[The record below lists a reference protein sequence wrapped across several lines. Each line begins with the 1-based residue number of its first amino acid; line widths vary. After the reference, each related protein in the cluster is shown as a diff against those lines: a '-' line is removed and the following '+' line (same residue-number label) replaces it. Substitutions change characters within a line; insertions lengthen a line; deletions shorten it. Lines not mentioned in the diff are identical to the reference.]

1 MRGIGLRLG
10 GLLWLAIMSGCAA
23 LPDVPVTDEPPAR
36 VAVYFGTDRD
46 RAGEGADELFFG
58 TQRGVPAYGIAT
70 GVVPPG
76 QGASLVAR
84 VVNALETRLEDG
96 EALVTVEDAHELER
110 AAFWSRAGAA
120 LAAADEPAVLLY
132 VHGYQKSF
140 YEAMQTATLLAE
152 RLDYDG
158 LSLAY
163 SWPSRAN
170 PAAYVVDATNMR
182 WAQPH
187 LNAFIDAIDRELA
200 PKRLIIVAHSMGSQG
215 VTRYL
220 VEAAREGRV
229 PASLLEGHL
238 VLVAPDIDQAIFK
251 RDVAPVL
258 REAGIRTTV
267 YVSAGDQGMRASR
280 TVHAYPRLGD
290 ADEGVEPVPGFD
302 VIDVTA
308 VNPAFLGHNYHEQ
321 SAAVLRDMRRLL
333 DDVPVDRRD
342 GLVPVDTAKGRYWEL
357 R

>member
-1 MRGIGLRLG
+1 M
-10 GLLWLAIMSGCAA
+10 WLVLMSGCAA
-23 LPDVPVTDEPPAR
+23 LPDMPVTDEPPAR
-36 VAVYFGTDRD
+36 VSVYFGTDRD
-46 RAGEGADELFFG
+46 RTGEEGGELFFG

-70 GVVPPG
+70 GIVPPG

-84 VVNALETRLEDG
+84 VVNALDTRLEDG
-96 EALVTVEDAHELER
+96 EALVTVEDARELDR
-110 AAFWSRAGAA
+110 GDFWSQAEAA
-120 LAAADEPAVLLY
+120 LEAADEPTVLLY

-140 YEAMQTATLLAE
+140 YEAMQTATLLVE

-158 LSLAY
+158 LPLAF

-187 LNAFIDAIDRELA
+187 LNDFIDEIDRELA
-200 PKRLIIVAHSMGSQG
+200 PRRLIIVAHSMGSQG

-220 VEAAREGRV
+220 VGAAREGRV
-229 PASLLEGHL
+229 PASLLAGHL
-238 VLVAPDIDQAIFK
+238 VLVAPDIDQAIFR
-251 RDVAPVL
+251 RDIAPVL
-258 REAGIRTTV
+258 RQAGIRTTV

-290 ADEGVEPVPGFD
+290 ADEGVEALQGLD
-302 VIDVTA
+302 VIDATA

-321 SAAVLRDMRRLL
+321 SAVVLRDIRRLL
-333 DDVPVDRRD
+333 EDVPVDKRD
-342 GLVPVDTAKGRYWEL
+342 RLVPVDTAGGRYWEL